1 MSKYEDGSL
10 TDDQLVELVKN
21 GDSRA
26 FEELVVRHQKAMYY
40 FVLRLV
46 KNPMDAEDTVQKI
59 FLLAFKNIRGFRL
72 ESSFKTWL
80 YRIGINQCHNFFRE
94 NKRREYT
101 PIEDTVLADTRTDQ
115 EENVSDKEMTAY
127 LHKAVER
134 LPNKQKM
141 VVVLR
146 VFQDLSFEEIGRTL
160 QIHPNSAKVNFHY
173 AIKKIKKWVRPE

>member
-1 MSKYEDGSL
+1 MSNYSNGSM

-26 FEELVVRHQKAMYY
+26 FEELVIRHQKAMYY
-40 FVLRLV
+40 FVLRMV

-59 FLLAFKNIRGFRL
+59 FLLAFKNIRGFRS

-101 PIEDTVLADTRTDQ
+101 PLEEAVLADANSDQ
-115 EENVSDKEMTAY
+115 EGDISDKEMTA
-127 LHKAVER
+127 HIQRAVER

-173 AIKKIKKWVRPE
+173 AIKKIKKWVKPA